1 MLKRTRENGFLK
13 GAFILVNVLLLFP
26 RKKIDDG
33 SRQEEMPDEKNN
45 DENPTEMTTVKW
57 RVKKI

>member
-1 MLKRTRENGFLK
+1 MCCYY
-13 GAFILVNVLLLFP
+13 FP
-26 RKKIDDG
+26 GKKIDDG
-33 SRQEEMPDEKNN
+33 CRQEEMPDEKNN